1 MNILLW
7 ALQALLAFWNLTG
20 GFYMA
25 GHYESLIVGLAS
37 PLPKPLWI
45 AHGVLQMVFAFG
57 LLIPIAGKLFP
68 KAVPAS
74 AIGLAVLAVLDAVFP
89 LSAPYA
95 GFPGM
100 LWPLLP
106 GALAAFVAYGRL
118 KLKPL

>member
-7 ALQALLAFWNLTG
+7 TLQALLAFWNLTG

-25 GHYESLIVGLAS
+25 GHYEDLTKGLAS

-45 AHGVLQMVFAFG
+45 AHGVLQMLFALG
-57 LLIPIAGKLFP
+57 LVLPAAGKMLP
-68 KAVPAS
+68 KAVPAA
-74 AIGLAVLAVLDAVFP
+74 AIGLAVLMVLDAVLP
-89 LSAPYA
+89 LSAPYG

-100 LWPLLP
+100 LWPLVP

-118 KLKPL
+118 KVKPL